1 MESEAIERAFGE
13 IEETILPGISVLLD
27 SLLEA
32 AAGARP
38 GFDADRHAAELRSMA
53 DQVDSLTRQIVSLA
67 PGAAGPA
74 QAPARL
80 RMSA

>member
-1 MESEAIERAFGE
+1 MESAAIERAFEE
-13 IEETILPGISVLLD
+13 IEERILPGVSVLLD

-53 DQVDSLTRQIVSLA
+53 DQVDSLTRQIAALA
-67 PGAAGPA
+67 PDVALV

-80 RMSA
+80 NMSA